1 MFLISI
7 ISERFPNFKNRK
19 IEERKRF
26 PNFKNRKIE
35 ETERFP
41 NFKNR
46 KIEERGQIIEKETE
60 SKPIN
65 LRPHIII
72 AASLL
77 VTGILLMIA
86 SIIMIIAYCKN
97 KKMKISQTDEESGNR
112 SFSDGTVPNNI
123 RYIIK
128 MFSLK

>member
-7 ISERFPNFKNRK
+7 ISEKFPNFKNRKIEERERFPNFKNRK

-46 KIEERGQIIEKETE
+46 KIEERGQIIEQETE

-65 LRPHIII
+65 LRPNIII

-86 SIIMIIAYCKN
+86 SIIMIVAYCET
-97 KKMKISQTDEESGNR
+97 KKMKMEQSLII
-112 SFSDGTVPNNI
+112 I
-123 RYIIK
+123 R
-128 MFSLK
+128 

>member
-35 ETERFP
+35 
-41 NFKNR
+41 
-46 KIEERGQIIEKETE
+46 

-77 VTGILLMIA
+77 VTGTLLMIA
-86 SIIMIIAYCKN
+86 SIIMIIAYCKT
-97 KKMKISQTDEESGNR
+97 KKMKISQTDKESGNR
-112 SFSDGTVPNNI
+112 SFSDNGAVPNNI
-123 RYIIK
+123 R
-128 MFSLK
+128 